1 MVSIFSMNKKAD
13 QFSKFL
19 CWQQQ
24 IFRLLDASTASASE
38 RSHCI
43 LSESGMVYRILGYY
57 FTNSADWNFQ
67 KWVTQQKLKKFL
79 QFWSCCLLTFFHFSG
94 SCFLLQQGFFF
105 FFMAS
110 FFLSPWPFSFP
121 LRTFFFYHGNFS
133 FAASFFLLLWPVV
146 FLPRVFSFCCKIF
159 PLALIFS
166 FLPQAFSFAASIFA
180 LSLNEK
186 R

>member
-1 MVSIFSMNKKAD
+1 MNKKAY

-24 IFRLLDASTASASE
+24 IFRSLEASTASASE

-67 KWVTQQKLKKFL
+67 KWVTQEKLKKLL
-79 QFWSCCLLTFFHFSG
+79 QFWSWCLISFFIFSG

-105 FFMAS
+105 FIAS

-133 FAASFFLLLWPVV
+133 FAASFFLLLRPVV
-146 FLPRVFSFCCKIF
+146 F
-159 PLALIFS
+159 
-166 FLPQAFSFAASIFA
+166 FAASIFLLLQNFSSCSDLFFSA
-180 LSLNEK
+180 ASIFFCREHLCLIIEWK
-186 R
+186 TLTYA